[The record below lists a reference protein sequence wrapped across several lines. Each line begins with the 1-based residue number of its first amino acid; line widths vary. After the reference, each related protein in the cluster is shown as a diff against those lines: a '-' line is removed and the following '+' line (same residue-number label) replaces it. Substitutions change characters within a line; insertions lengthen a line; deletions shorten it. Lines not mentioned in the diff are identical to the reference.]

1 MSIRPDFGPEYGE
14 EEREFL
20 GDPPEDTEDI
30 HDEDETDP
38 VIADNEAHAPGR
50 TCERCGLVITAHQD
64 ARRRLD
70 GRWVHEVCPPHLPG

>member
-20 GDPPEDTEDI
+20 GDPPEDSQDS
-30 HDEDETDP
+30 HDEDVTDP
-38 VIADNEAHAPGR
+38 VIADNEAHVPGK

-64 ARRRLD
+64 ARRRPD